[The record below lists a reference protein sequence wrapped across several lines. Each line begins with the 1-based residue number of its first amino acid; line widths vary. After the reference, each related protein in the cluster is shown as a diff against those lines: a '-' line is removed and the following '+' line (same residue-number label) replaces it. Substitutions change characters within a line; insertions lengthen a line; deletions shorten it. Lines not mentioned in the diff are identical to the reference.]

1 MKRYKMQRTTL
12 GHRYYVRQTE
22 DEIAEKIRYNIA
34 LVVVPFVSAALM
46 FLVWVK
52 MG

>member
-1 MKRYKMQRTTL
+1 MKRYKVQRTTL

-22 DEIAEKIRYNIA
+22 DEIAERIRYNVA

-46 FLVWVK
+46 FFLWVK
-52 MG
+52 VG